1 MFRGSHRSCSVKKR
15 CSKKFC
21 KIHRKIPA
29 PESLNKVAGLRHT
42 CFPINFAKFLRPL
55 LLQNTSGR
63 LLLNFVIL
71 ELSKIFIYSFK
82 VSLAFLFFVGNT
94 K

>member
-55 LLQNTSGR
+55 FFTEHVWETASQFCYFR
-63 LLLNFVIL
+63 AFKNFHL
-71 ELSKIFIYSFK
+71 FI
-82 VSLAFLFFVGNT
+82 
-94 K
+94 